1 MKGEGRALASHFP
14 AHCQTPNQPAH
25 LRAPGKNQAEIVRT
39 PNQSTAVQG
48 QNEGQK
54 NKKEKKMEAKYREQ
68 PGNKEGTRKAR
79 WDDGMT
85 V

>member
-1 MKGEGRALASHFP
+1 MHSLPTSQHIITNR
-14 AHCQTPNQPAH
+14 NQPAH
-25 LRAPGKNQAEIVRT
+25 LRAPGKNQVEIVRT

-54 NKKEKKMEAKYREQ
+54 TKKKRKWKPNREQ
-68 PGNKEGTRKAR
+68 PGNKEGTRKAI
-79 WDDGMT
+79 DGMM

>member
-1 MKGEGRALASHFP
+1 MKGEAHALTSQHITKP
-14 AHCQTPNQPAH
+14 TNQPAH